1 MASAPDDDR
10 ETKKRVKKN
19 KKKNKKN
26 KKTTSSSTP
35 VSSTLSSSHGR
46 QTRQE
51 WYQRGAHYWK
61 NADATVDGVLG
72 GFGHVSTVDIADSRR
87 FLKSLDGVGR
97 DRAVDLGAGIGRVVK
112 GLLLPLFKSV
122 DLVDQDKKYVD
133 TAREELCNH
142 ANMGQ
147 FVCSGLQDLEL
158 LGGGDSGDVRY
169 DVIWFQWVLG
179 HFPDSDLESLLRRCR
194 VVVPKQLVG

>member
-1 MASAPDDDR
+1 LRKSYGDF
-10 ETKKRVKKN
+10 
-19 KKKNKKN
+19 
-26 KKTTSSSTP
+26 
-35 VSSTLSSSHGR
+35 
-46 QTRQE
+46 
-51 WYQRGAHYWK
+51 RGAHYWK